1 MGRLKGIVVGLLM
14 GICLLG
20 GLFAAAAYYSPRFVN
35 SPVLKRKI
43 QDGFLEKLNLHV
55 DYRQV
60 DISLFP
66 QPRLVIHQGWRRCG
80 SRAWPNS

>member
-43 QDGFLEKLNLHV
+43 QDGFL
-55 DYRQV
+55 
-60 DISLFP
+60 
-66 QPRLVIHQGWRRCG
+66 
-80 SRAWPNS
+80 